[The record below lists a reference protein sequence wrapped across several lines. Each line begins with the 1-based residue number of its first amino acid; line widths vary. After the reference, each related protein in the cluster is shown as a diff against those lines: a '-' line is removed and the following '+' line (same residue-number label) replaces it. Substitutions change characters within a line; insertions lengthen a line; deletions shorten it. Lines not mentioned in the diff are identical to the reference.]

1 MRTSNDER
9 LKQAF
14 GEEREDYRLFADAW
28 MNNGY
33 SEVLQEKLELKDFLA
48 TSNSQYWLPKT
59 IEEVVREPVEPL
71 TIIPKLLDRVEARR
85 GARVTFPAVG
95 SLVAADL
102 GEGQAYPEQS
112 LNISPG
118 TMTVEVGKV
127 GLAFKI
133 SEEMRNQSQFDVINL
148 HLRQARQALDRHKEV
163 KGMNMISGM
172 GTTLFDNKSPATSI
186 YGVCT
191 GRDITG
197 SGNGSCTM
205 EDLVKAYS
213 FIMMQGFRPDTILVN
228 PMTWSMWMADP
239 LMQAIVKNTGKGNWF
254 QPVNMPQT
262 RRPWDNASQGGLGK
276 SSGSP
281 YTPGGNAAGASAT
294 SGSDIDQTL
303 TSAPQI
309 PGYFPE
315 PLNVIVSPFVPYDF
329 DNDLADIMIFDSNN
343 LGALMVAEDV
353 TVDEWEDKAYD
364 LTKIK
369 LRERYTPAIYHDGLA
384 VGVMRNVPTEPNRIA
399 LPVDPMVTGLTE
411 ISATASVL

>member
-1 MRTSNDER
+1 MTMMEER
-9 LKQAF
+9 LSKAF
-14 GEEREDYRLFADAW
+14 GEDPKNHKLYADAW
-28 MNNGY
+28 MNNGW
-33 SEVLQEKLELKDFLA
+33 SDTLGGRLEFKDFMA
-48 TSNSQYWLPKT
+48 TSNAQYWLPKT
-59 IEEVVREPVEPL
+59 VEEIVREPVEPL
-71 TIIPKLLDRVEARR
+71 TIIPKIMDRVEARN
-85 GARVTFPAVG
+85 GARITFPAVG
-95 SLVAADL
+95 SLVAYDL
-102 GEGQAYPEQS
+102 AEGQAYPEQQ

-118 TMTVEVGKV
+118 TMTVNIGKT

-133 SEEMRNQSQFDVINL
+133 SEEMRRNSQFDVINM

-172 GTTLFDNKSPATSI
+172 GTTLFDNKTPATAV

-239 LMQAIVKNTGKGNWF
+239 LMQAIVKNTGRGNWF
-254 QPVNMPQT
+254 QPTNMPQSS
-262 RRPWDNASQGGLGK
+262 RPWDNASQGGLGK
-276 SSGSP
+276 SSGRQ
-281 YTPGGNAAGASAT
+281 YTPGNNAASASAS

-315 PLNVIVSPFVPYDF
+315 PLNVIVSPFVPYDY
-329 DNDLADIMIFDSNN
+329 DNDLADIMLFDSKN
-343 LGALMVAEDV
+343 LGALLVEEDV
-353 TVDEWEDKAYD
+353 MMDEWEDKSVD

-369 LRERYTPAIYHDGLA
+369 LRERYDFGIYHDGLGI
-384 VGVMRNVPTEPNRIA
+384 GVLRNVPTEPNRIA
-399 LPVDPMVTGLTE
+399 MPVEPTVTGLSE
-411 ISATASVL
+411 ISSTSSVL